1 VCYNLYR
8 SVALTA
14 TKIPIHRVPKKKD
27 TKLMAVTLL
36 IINRFLKFFTDR
48 LSSKVA
54 AKYLLKIPLHL
65 LCVATLP
72 CKTIM
77 TENERQSPTN
87 AVINDKLQGTVVAY
101 LRCGG
106 LSITKLRKVF
116 C

>member
-1 VCYNLYR
+1 MRYNLYR
-8 SVALTA
+8 SLALTA

-27 TKLMAVTLL
+27 TKLMAVTLFV
-36 IINRFLKFFTDR
+36 NRVSKFFTDR
-48 LSSKVA
+48 LSSKLA
-54 AKYLLKIPLHL
+54 AKYLLKILLHL

-87 AVINDKLQGTVVAY
+87 AVINDTLQGTVVAY

-106 LSITKLRKVF
+106 LSITKLRKVY